1 MDCSGAILGLIW
13 GDLGPYWGHLGA
25 HLGRSWAILGHLGA
39 YLGAILGHLGPFW
52 GDLGPYWVLLGHIL
66 GPSWVILGRPVV
78 DLRSSRD
85 ILGQLG
91 PAWAKYIRFKRMLDF
106 TLAILG
112 VMLSSVVSNYVSR
125 RNFPPAP
132 LQLYLACTCS
142 RSAPY

>member
-1 MDCSGAILGLIW
+1 MDRFGAILGLIW
-13 GDLGPYWGHLGA
+13 GDLGPYWGHLG
-25 HLGRSWAILGHLGA
+25 
-39 YLGAILGHLGPFW
+39 
-52 GDLGPYWVLLGHIL
+52 PYWVILGHIL
-66 GPSWVILGRPVV
+66 GPSWVILGRPVA
-78 DLRSSRD
+78 DLGSSWA

-142 RSAPY
+142 RSAPYRLEDVYMLLTLYR